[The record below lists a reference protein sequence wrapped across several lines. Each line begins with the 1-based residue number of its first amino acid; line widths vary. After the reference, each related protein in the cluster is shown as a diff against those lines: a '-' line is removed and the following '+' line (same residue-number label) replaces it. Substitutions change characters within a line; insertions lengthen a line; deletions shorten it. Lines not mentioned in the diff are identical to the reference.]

1 MATLSAQLVLSAAS
15 GQVSTNA
22 YNLTVL
28 DDNLSV
34 EQPII
39 TSARLQLPLS
49 GASAEVLI
57 ASTVSDIRYIYIKNV
72 SSAENVDVFTDG
84 GTKFASI
91 GPTEFAF
98 FPVSVSTGIELKGS
112 HSSTLVEAEYAFFNK
127 A

>member
-39 TSARLQLPLS
+39 TSARLELPLS
-49 GASAEVLI
+49 SGTAEVII
-57 ASTVSDIRYIYIKNV
+57 ASGVSDIRYVYIKNV
-72 SSAENVDVFTDG
+72 SSAENADVFTDG
-84 GTKFASI
+84 GTKFATLA
-91 GPTEFAF
+91 PTEFAF
-98 FPVSVSTGIELKGS
+98 FPLSVSTGIELKGD
-112 HSSTLVEAEYAFFNK
+112 HASTKVEVEYAFFNK